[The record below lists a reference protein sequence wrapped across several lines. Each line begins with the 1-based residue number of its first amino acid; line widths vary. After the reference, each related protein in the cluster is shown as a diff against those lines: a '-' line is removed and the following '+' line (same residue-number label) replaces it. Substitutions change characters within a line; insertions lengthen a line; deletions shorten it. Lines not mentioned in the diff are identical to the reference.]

1 MVLRTF
7 NLRIFPFEM
16 NFRAE
21 ESIFLLYFF
30 FVAFLPLHFFHTFF
44 SSSVSDLN
52 LFSTDIREKKIVV
65 GWKMQ
70 I

>member
-30 FVAFLPLHFFHTFF
+30 FLLLFCLCISSTLSFPL
-44 SSSVSDLN
+44 
-52 LFSTDIREKKIVV
+52 
-65 GWKMQ
+65 Q
-70 I
+70 